1 MADAENG
8 ATVDPTS
15 KVALGSGNVVMI
27 VMGPVFIF
35 DEKAAN
41 MWRQAG
47 TFPAA
52 APGSVPPGTAQG
64 DDVA

>member
-1 MADAENG
+1 MADADNS
-8 ATVDPTS
+8 ATVDPTGN
-15 KVALGSGNVVMI
+15 VALGSGNVVMI

-47 TFPAA
+47 AFPGA
-52 APGSVPPGTAQG
+52 APGSAPPGATQG

>member
-8 ATVDPTS
+8 TTNDPTGN
-15 KVALGSGNVVMI
+15 VALGSGNVVMI

-47 TFPAA
+47 TFPGPTPDS
-52 APGSVPPGTAQG
+52 APSGAPQG